1 MPADVFELHKR
12 RRAAELWRVRLVV
25 IPRSLATCTGCAV
38 PDVSQLLALAVAFA
52 LLAVEGPVWLR
63 AVPDGRL
70 RAIATWARAL
80 LPGWVSLG
88 HRCTHTRAL
97 GDGE

>member
-1 MPADVFELHKR
+1 MQWVPGRGSPMPADVFELHKR

-25 IPRSLATCTGCAV
+25 IPGSLATCTWRRSAV
-38 PDVSQLLALAVAFA
+38 PDVSQFLALAVAFA

-70 RAIATWARAL
+70 RAIATWD
-80 LPGWVSLG
+80 LPYVRQL
-88 HRCTHTRAL
+88 CAAA
-97 GDGE
+97 

>member
-1 MPADVFELHKR
+1 MPANVFELHKR
-12 RRAAELWRVRLVV
+12 RRAGELWRVRLVV
-25 IPRSLATCTGCAV
+25 IPGSLAAWCAV
-38 PDVSQLLALAVAFA
+38 PYVSQLLALAVALA

-80 LPGWVSLG
+80 LPLWVSLG

-97 GDGE
+97 ADGE